1 MRRKNISQKAFYV
14 LLLAGCLFLLAS
26 CFSKFGEDDEIEA
39 QTKYLEQIS
48 YLNVRITDNFW
59 GPKIKMNGEKG
70 IPSVLEA
77 GRTSLE
83 NFGIAARKLDGEHN
97 QRMASDSDVFKI
109 IQGVAYSLHHSSDKE
124 LEEFTDNL
132 IDMIVDAQ
140 EDDGYLFTY
149 WSSID
154 PTRKWTNINKD
165 HELYCAGH
173 LFEAAIAYYE
183 VTGKRKLLDAAI
195 KLADHIDSIFGPG
208 KRIEVPG
215 HQEIELALYK
225 LYKTTNEERFLK
237 LSEFFLNERGNSE
250 RIDTIPPI
258 FDPNAGTPHRWRHPS
273 YRQDHLPVERQF
285 QATGHAVRAVYM
297 YSAMTELA
305 LESGSDKYLPA
316 LDSIWNDIVK
326 RKLYVTAGIGTHEF
340 HDEGFGLPYK
350 LPNHSAYCESCSGMG
365 LCFWNRRMNLLHG
378 DAKYADMV
386 EFLLYNSA
394 ISSVNLDGDMFF
406 YRNLLESVGNYN
418 RRPWF
423 NPACCPS
430 SMVRFLP
437 EIGSAIYAKGNSSI
451 FINQFIGNEA
461 DFNLTDR
468 RINLKMDT
476 NYPWDGKVT
485 IHVDP
490 EEKTSFTLFL
500 RIPAWVRGEF
510 LSGIDLYTFPESFT
524 DNFSN
529 STMKVNGKPI
539 ANPTIIN
546 GYAAIDREW
555 KKGDHIEFELPMI
568 PHGVLG
574 HSNIEAAGGK
584 VAVMRGP
591 VIYCLEEVD
600 NPEYFK
606 TADEPKIKFDELV
619 GQYDENLLGGVV
631 GIKGKAVLP
640 DGSDLEVNYI
650 PYYSWANRGDGK
662 MKVWAPH
669 E

>member
-1 MRRKNISQKAFYV
+1 
-14 LLLAGCLFLLAS
+14 
-26 CFSKFGEDDEIEA
+26 
-39 QTKYLEQIS
+39 
-48 YLNVRITDNFW
+48 
-59 GPKIKMNGEKG
+59 
-70 IPSVLEA
+70 
-77 GRTSLE
+77 
-83 NFGIAARKLDGEHN
+83 
-97 QRMASDSDVFKI
+97 
-109 IQGVAYSLHHSSDKE
+109 
-124 LEEFTDNL
+124 
-132 IDMIVDAQ
+132 
-140 EDDGYLFTY
+140 
-149 WSSID
+149 
-154 PTRKWTNINKD
+154 
-165 HELYCAGH
+165 
-173 LFEAAIAYYE
+173 
-183 VTGKRKLLDAAI
+183 
-195 KLADHIDSIFGPG
+195 
-208 KRIEVPG
+208 
-215 HQEIELALYK
+215 
-225 LYKTTNEERFLK
+225 
-237 LSEFFLNERGNSE
+237 
-250 RIDTIPPI
+250 
-258 FDPNAGTPHRWRHPS
+258 
-273 YRQDHLPVERQF
+273 
-285 QATGHAVRAVYM
+285 
-297 YSAMTELA
+297 
-305 LESGSDKYLPA
+305 
-316 LDSIWNDIVK
+316 
-326 RKLYVTAGIGTHEF
+326 
-340 HDEGFGLPYK
+340 
-350 LPNHSAYCESCSGMG
+350 
-365 LCFWNRRMNLLHG
+365 MNLLHG

-437 EIGSAIYAKGNSSI
+437 EIGSTIYAKGNSSI

-606 TADEPKIKFDELV
+606 TTDEPKIKFDELV